1 METSIE
7 IVDVVKKFGDKRV
20 LEKINLQ
27 IAKGEILGL
36 LGPSGA
42 GKTTLIKILTGQLSA
57 TEGNAKVLGKNVAD
71 YDRMIFT
78 KFGMVLDN
86 VGVYNRM
93 SCLENLTLFAEL
105 YGIPKSRALEVLK
118 QVGLEEAKKRPVSD
132 ISKGMRIRLVL
143 ARALLHEPEILFLDE
158 PTSGLDPATA
168 QDIHKLIREEKK
180 KGKTIFLTT
189 HNMEEAYKL
198 CDNVA
203 LLHKGKIVEYG
214 NPAEICREYNHQNK
228 INILLKTGEQVVL
241 ENGKSASKEICK
253 YFEEDNVESIH
264 SSEPTLE
271 TVFMELTGRGFGDE

>member
-7 IVDVVKKFGDKRV
+7 IVDVVKKFGDKLV

-27 IAKGEILGL
+27 IARGEILGL